1 MCKLLG
7 PGILVAIAY
16 LDPGNLAGDIEA
28 GVKGGYHLLWVLML
42 STLLGYFFQVYSI
55 KIGLFTNKDLAK
67 LCRKHFSPCQSI
79 LLWIMAEIAIIG
91 ADIQEVLGSAIALQ
105 ILFNLPIWVGVLLSI
120 LSSFIILLTKFLG
133 QNILETIFAFF
144 LGIMCICFFINLS
157 FIQPNLN
164 DVLKGIFIPYI
175 PR

>member
-67 LCRKHFSPCQSI
+67 LCRKHFTPCQSI
-79 LLWIMAEIAIIG
+79 LLWVMAEIAIIG
-91 ADIQEVLGSAIALQ
+91 ADI
-105 ILFNLPIWVGVLLSI
+105 
-120 LSSFIILLTKFLG
+120 
-133 QNILETIFAFF
+133 
-144 LGIMCICFFINLS
+144 
-157 FIQPNLN
+157 
-164 DVLKGIFIPYI
+164 
-175 PR
+175 